1 MGGPPGR
8 DDGGVSPP
16 EDLAPADLDGR
27 LKRARGAAPAGPGPA
42 LPRSGPAMAFGLAAE
57 MVSALVVGGAVG
69 WFLDR
74 WFDTWP
80 WLLLLFLLLGAVA
93 GMLNAYR
100 AATRMSAE
108 HEARSSGE

>member
-1 MGGPPGR
+1 MGGPPER
-8 DDGGVSPP
+8 DEGGVSSS
-16 EDLAPADLDGR
+16 EDLAPEDFDGR
-27 LKRARGAAPAGPGPA
+27 LKRARGAAPVDPGPA
-42 LPRSGPAMAFGLAAE
+42 MPRSGPAMAFGLAAE
-57 MVSALVVGGAVG
+57 MVSALIVGGAVG

-100 AATRMSAE
+100 AATRLSAE